1 MGSPPGTSNRRR
13 RSVKRWWISARHS
26 AKPAARMQA
35 PGLRTV
41 LALEAIGS
49 EVPGVELPALPA
61 FPERPPAGEE
71 IAEGEGSGAAQNVE
85 LIPPVRLQADDHAR
99 PSGTTAPSVSAS
111 RGETGSNSDTPP
123 APAGAQLDQPVSR
136 REPPDIPA
144 EYGGMIGAVESWASE
159 GTVVVNAGRL
169 YRLINRIAATRTEA
183 AALSEM
189 VASGARRQPEPNGF
203 RGMVDGL
210 ALATEALQSDVLGLA
225 SLPLSTLTGHLPQL
239 VGYLAKKLGKNVEL
253 EITGDVGIVIDRHVV
268 EAISEPVR
276 QLIVNAIYHGLEIP
290 TRHKSERKRLLGR
303 SKSTSLSR
311 GTWSNWWLPTTV
323 RASIGGRS
331 TRQPWSCGCS
341 KRRPP
346 PTRRRSFRCC
356 SSRDSRPEPST
367 VAAATGS
374 LALPRRL
381 RRCTDASISRREGD
395 GTRVTVRIPVWQA
408 LQKVLIVWAGGMR
421 WAIPES
427 AVDTT
432 IDAADVGVVGLDGRG
447 ELDWAGRRIPLVSF
461 AGAAGLAEGPADPL
475 VIVLSHRVGSAALT
489 VAGIEGSRDV
499 AVTELAP
506 VATGPEHVTGVALLG
521 AGEVAFV
528 VDAGRMVERT
538 RVLPGKSTPRQ
549 GPGG

>member
-1 MGSPPGTSNRRR
+1 MAWSPDPELHRMFLDELDQRTGRLASGAKALVSGDASSVDLTAMHREGHTIKGTARVMGYEAVAIGGVVLEAVWDGIAAGDVEPTASVGEALVDLCEALREAGRADAGAGT
-13 RSVKRWWISARHS
+13 
-26 AKPAARMQA
+26 
-35 PGLRTV
+35 PGLV
-41 LALEAIGS
+41 SALEAIGS

-290 TRHKSERKRLLGR
+290 TRHKSERKPSVGSLKVDVALEGNMVELVVADDGEGVDWGSVHETAVELRMLEAKAPADEETLLPLLFEPGFTTGAIDGGGR
-303 SKSTSLSR
+303 DGLSR
-311 GTWSNWWLPTTV
+311 
-323 RASIGGRS
+323 I
-331 TRQPWSCGCS
+331 
-341 KRRPP
+341 
-346 PTRRRSFRCC
+346 
-356 SSRDSRPEPST
+356 
-367 VAAATGS
+367 AAAVE
-374 LALPRRL
+374 ALHGRVHFETWP
-381 RRCTDASISRREGD
+381 GD
-395 GTRVTVRIPVWQA
+395 GDTGHGQNSCV
-408 LQKVLIVWAGGMR
+408 AGS
-421 WAIPES
+421 P
-427 AVDTT
+427 
-432 IDAADVGVVGLDGRG
+432 
-447 ELDWAGRRIPLVSF
+447 
-461 AGAAGLAEGPADPL
+461 EGP
-475 VIVLSHRVGSAALT
+475 HRVGRWHAL
-489 VAGIEGSRDV
+489 GHS
-499 AVTELAP
+499 
-506 VATGPEHVTGVALLG
+506 GVCG
-521 AGEVAFV
+521 
-528 VDAGRMVERT
+528 
-538 RVLPGKSTPRQ
+538 
-549 GPGG
+549 